1 MEEPGEELRADAD
14 ERASAPDFDALTP
27 PADLVRG
34 DRTRDDFFDPALTLT
49 TPATVSEIADRA
61 GHGVDAAREY
71 LDWFERM
78 GIVHRRTESPATYE
92 RNQEYFD
99 WRRVQMLRREYT
111 PEELVT
117 RLEQETDRV
126 AGFRAELG
134 VESPDEISL
143 SAYAADTDR
152 SVEEV
157 WETVSAWRTAQ
168 NRIALLERALEAE
181 RGGAADRQPA
191 V

>member
-1 MEEPGEELRADAD
+1 
-14 ERASAPDFDALTP
+14 
-27 PADLVRG
+27 
-34 DRTRDDFFDPALTLT
+34 
-49 TPATVSEIADRA
+49 
-61 GHGVDAAREY
+61 
-71 LDWFERM
+71 
-78 GIVHRRTESPATYE
+78 
-92 RNQEYFD
+92 
-99 WRRVQMLRREYT
+99 MLRREYT